1 MRRDIPAP
9 RGEAIRR
16 ARLTGSRQGGTVT
29 AKRKQTG
36 SQAMIRKHAPLLA
49 VLALAACGGNPL
61 QFGGPPAPP
70 PPVGEPGEE
79 APITGVTVPAIVAQ
93 HLRSAEYTPG
103 APTMKID
110 LRTLDGTPLAATYQ
124 RAAEFDVAGF
134 DAYTVQETRSQRQF
148 LALFKRGTATEAGVV
163 ADGGQFVNYF
173 GGGTFARLQPFT
185 LPTPVTPLP
194 TQTNQ
199 NPQPTLLATY
209 VGGYVGLLNFGP
221 SVANTT
227 IPASRSFRVEGE
239 VAINADFNAENMSLN
254 GGIFNR
260 VILPD
265 PNATPAEGNLPG
277 PAPLQDVFFEFTQ
290 ITSSGSF
297 SGIVKFTPT
306 KAIGNYAGVFGG
318 AGASEVAGVTLIKP
332 IDGDQTAREHG
343 AFVLPKCIVGVV
355 GAVNHPSCP

>member
-1 MRRDIPAP
+1 
-9 RGEAIRR
+9 
-16 ARLTGSRQGGTVT
+16 
-29 AKRKQTG
+29 
-36 SQAMIRKHAPLLA
+36 MIRKHAPLLA

-61 QFGGPPAPP
+61 QFGGPPEPP

-124 RAAEFDVAGF
+124 RAAAFDVAGF

-163 ADGGQFVNYF
+163 ADGGQFINYF

-185 LPTPVTPLP
+185 LPAPVTPLP
-194 TQTNQ
+194 SETNL

-209 VGGYVGLLNFGP
+209 IGGYVGLLNTGVEVSN
-221 SVANTT
+221 SVLS
-227 IPASRSFRVEGE
+227 PRRSFRVQGD

-254 GGIFNR
+254 GVIANR
-260 VILPD
+260 AVLPD
-265 PNATPAEGNLPG
+265 PDTTASGNLPG
-277 PAPLQDVFFEFTQ
+277 PVALQPVFFGVTQ
-290 ITSSGSF
+290 ITSNGAF
-297 SGIVKFTPT
+297 SGTIKYDPSS
-306 KAIGNYAGVFGG
+306 ASIGNFAGVFGG
-318 AGASEVAGVTLIKP
+318 SGASEIAGVTLIKATDFDP
-332 IDGDQTAREHG
+332 DAREHG
-343 AFVLPKCIVGVV
+343 AFVASKCIVGVV
-355 GAVNHPSCP
+355 GAVNPPGCP